1 MEVNVEQL
9 GPCAAKVQ
17 FTVPAEEFD
26 GAVRK
31 ALQNAGRNV
40 RMKGFRAGHVPR
52 QVVEKAYGKRVRHEA
67 MEHFLRQA
75 YQQAIGE
82 NDLKVVGFERVDL
95 DQVEHSDGSDFSH
108 AFELS
113 LRPRIELEDYTG
125 RRVESQLEP
134 VLDQEIEAALEDLRR
149 QQAHPEP
156 AGEAGLPEDGM
167 ALCDLE
173 WLANG
178 ETVFERKGL
187 RLSPVMPVPGVE
199 PDAWKD
205 AMSGKKDG
213 ETVELGMVFPPDFD
227 REALRGEAG
236 TCKVRIDQ
244 AYAMVLPEDAD
255 LERLLGVEEGETL
268 QQAVRTRID
277 EIKREAENRRIE
289 QHLIDELLARQEID
303 LPEKM
308 LAEQT
313 RIRLNQA
320 ARELKE
326 QGVPDAELEARARE
340 REGELR
346 EVSAKGLR
354 TLFLIQALAEK
365 EGLLVNNDDM
375 LGELRQI
382 AERNQ
387 TDLAEVTEY
396 YKKNELF
403 DQMAIEILERK
414 VRRFLRESA
423 EVTQPS

>member
-26 GAVRK
+26 GAVKK
-31 ALQNAGRNV
+31 ALQSAGQNV

-75 YQQAIGE
+75 YQKAVGD

-95 DQVEHSDGSDFSH
+95 DKVEHSDGADFSH
-108 AFELS
+108 AFEVS
-113 LRPRIELEDYTG
+113 LRPSIELDDYTG
-125 RRVESQLEP
+125 RKVESQLEP
-134 VLDQEIEAALEDLRR
+134 VLDQEIDAALDDLRR

-156 AGEAGLPEDGM
+156 AGDAGLPEDGM
-167 ALCDLE
+167 ALCDIE
-173 WLANG
+173 WLADD
-178 ETVFERKGL
+178 TVAFERKGL
-187 RLSPVMPVPGVE
+187 RLSPSMPVPGVE
-199 PDAWKD
+199 PDAWRD
-205 AMSGKKDG
+205 AMTGKKDG
-213 ETVELGMVFPPDFD
+213 DVVELAMVFPPDFD
-227 REALRGEAG
+227 QEALRGQPG

-255 LERLLGVEEGETL
+255 LAKLLGVEEGQTL
-268 QQAVRTRID
+268 QAAVRERIG
-277 EIKREAENRRIE
+277 EIKRDAENRRIE
-289 QHLIDELLARQEID
+289 QHLLDELLGRQEIE
-303 LPEKM
+303 LPERM
-308 LAEQT
+308 VAEQT
-313 RIRLNQA
+313 RIRLNQV

-326 QGVPDAELEARARE
+326 QGVPDEELEAKARE
-340 REGELR
+340 REDELR

-354 TLFLIQALAEK
+354 TLFLIQTLAEK
-365 EGLLVNNDDM
+365 EGLLVSNEDM

-387 TDLAEVTEY
+387 TDLDEVTEY
-396 YKKNELF
+396 YKKNDLF